1 MRKRDLLPVALLLVA
16 VVLLLV
22 DRSSRLPSPKSWLSR
37 TASSVQMGVNRAV
50 RNLSN
55 AGVFFE
61 NLEDL
66 RAENEALAARL
77 EELTVQSAALQEVI
91 AENEVLRRELGFVR
105 SEGIWGLRGAEVRGR
120 VAAQEPGSLIHS
132 VIIDVGSDTGLL
144 PDMPVVTGRG
154 LVGRVTAVED
164 GYSDVMLV
172 TDSRSAVAAVV
183 QRTRAAGL
191 VKGQIDG
198 TLIMENISRDA
209 DVQVGDIVLTSGLG
223 GVFPRGIVIGQVSEV
238 IRTDTAM
245 FQQAVITPSADLAN
259 LEVVLVVTE
268 PQTDIPEVVGAQ

>member
-1 MRKRDLLPVALLLVA
+1 MRKRDLLPVVLLLVA
-16 VVLLLV
+16 GALLFF
-22 DRSSRLPSPKSWLSR
+22 DSSSRLPSPKAWLAR
-37 TASSVQMGVNRAV
+37 AASNVQMGVNRAAK
-50 RNLSN
+50 NLSN
-55 AGVFFE
+55 ASVFFQ
-61 NLEDL
+61 NVEDL
-66 RAENEALAARL
+66 RAENEALSAKL

-91 AENEVLRRELGFVR
+91 AENEVLRKELGFVR

-120 VAAQEPGSLIHS
+120 VAALEPGSLIRA

-154 LVGRVTAVED
+154 LVGRVAAVEA
-164 GYSDVMLV
+164 GYSEVMLI

-191 VKGQIDG
+191 VQGQIDG
-198 TLIMENISRDA
+198 TLVMENISRDA

-223 GVFPRGIVIGQVSEV
+223 GVFPQGIVIGQVSEV

-259 LEVVLVVTE
+259 LEVVLIVTE
-268 PQTDIPEVVGAQ
+268 PQTDIPEVVGGQ